1 MDVSV
6 VRGRVRPRTSERFR
20 ARRTGGPPERANHH
34 LLTHRHLLTYVGGA
48 LAVTLGVAVLQVGA
62 DPATVLAP
70 GAVAAAGAALLP
82 AVLAGTAA
90 RAAARRA
97 LGRRLPT
104 APAVRA
110 ALGLTLLA
118 VTVVAAGV
126 VLSLLGGL
134 LADGGHAHATPG
146 AHPAMAGMG
155 VLEHALH
162 VGADLAPLVV
172 LAAVTVQVAGAAGR
186 ASTDTLRRALRAGPA
201 RFGRLSV
208 GWASTFSL
216 LAGGML
222 VALPATSGSAAIVPA
237 VPACTAETAVR
248 SYDVAAVRAFIP
260 FSRWA
265 NDSGEAAVDPVTG
278 TQQLTDGDADG
289 MLFALE
295 QDVAAVQH
303 WHVPLAA
310 DPADDPA
317 GNRRLRP
324 RPLVLRANVGDCL
337 EITLRNG
344 LLDTPGAGMGPW
356 LPQVDPHVS
365 LQAFGVSYNPQ
376 TSEGSS
382 LGHNADSTV
391 APGQT
396 HTYYWVAPQSSGLYL
411 FRDQGM
417 PAGADADGGG
427 AEHGL
432 YGGLAVQ
439 PAGARW
445 FDPVSG
451 AELSSTTPDQQY
463 ASVARQNG
471 DLYVDAV
478 ITVPTEGS
486 FLRYRESVLVSQDLL
501 PMRRPGPEAE
511 PLFERFSINYGS
523 EPEIK
528 RATWNKEGDVW
539 CEECVSEETV
549 LSSWVYGDPGLVK
562 LASGTG
568 PWLPTEPEWEDV
580 DPATVAGGLPAENIE
595 DCGLTLATDDD
606 TPTSCYVANVTRAY
620 QGDPIKLRF
629 GQAGVYET
637 HVFHL
642 HAHTW
647 PAEPDELG
655 PAQSNPPRPTS
666 AAQPRATT
674 IDSQTYSPWTAFT
687 ADLNYGAGARAGTVG
702 DSIYHCHLYTHFS
715 WGFWALMRVHDTYED
730 GTGALPDGTRVTRWL
745 ALAEISP
752 DQPAHPRVP
761 PAKNAPTPEN
771 PGYPRF
777 IPGEYGSRAP
787 QPPLGVW
794 QREFTEDGSVV
805 LDEAGDPVDAP
816 VVRSVGTTPLDPALL
831 EATQEVAV
839 VDPGADLTLGF
850 AGSESPP
857 LAPDASAE
865 EVRAALEALETVQ
878 AVAVTGEAGGPW
890 TVQLGLWTATPD
902 LTLGG
907 TNVAVTAS
915 EGFDPADPVV
925 ARTAHRLAL
934 EQQVTR
940 AYHDPDY
947 VFGAEL
953 DPDAQPLPGAP
964 VVDPCVPGAR
974 EVTYRASVIQLPLT
988 YVDGD
993 QANPQGWRDVQGRII
1008 VADADVDAVLAGE
1021 IEPEP
1026 FFFRVNA
1033 GDCINFELTNRTPN
1047 WIGDDAYQEL
1057 VATNMVGAHI
1067 HLVNFDVLA
1076 SDGSSNGW
1084 NYQQAAFTE
1093 EQAAFTQGVLDGEIP
1108 CPEGASC
1115 VPVAPTDR
1123 DPVQQAEDA
1132 RASWLSE
1139 GQTIKERWY
1148 ADYELRTA
1156 FMHDHH
1162 FAGTLQNRGLFS
1174 ALVVEGQGYD
1184 SRDPL
1189 TGEFLQPVNTEGR
1202 GVPVCGTSCVGTA
1215 HGSAMDLIGPA
1226 GQDDFREFGVA
1237 IADFIPVFQRS
1248 ATHADILDR
1257 ANAVEPPLVPLEAA
1271 RNDQGGMGINYRSA
1285 PMLLRQFAGPGPGP
1299 VTDPQAPPPTR
1310 AELRAAGWVDP
1321 AYTFSSRIWGDPE
1334 TPVLMANRGDNVRFR
1349 LIQGSHEEMHNFTV
1363 HGVRWRR
1370 DALDPASPYINAR
1383 HIGVS
1388 EAFNISDVGVDC
1400 GLGGDVVCPTPPLGN
1415 QPRVS
1420 DFLYGGTGLEDLW
1433 LGAWGVMR
1441 VFDQTTANPLTPLPD
1456 NPVGLVTGYPLPAP
1470 DPAAHIPRAQQ
1481 PLPPACPTGAPQ
1493 KYFQVSAID
1502 SEIVYN
1508 RYGDHDPY
1516 GLAYVLS
1523 ADVAAVRSGE
1533 KELEPLV
1540 LRANEGDCVIV
1551 SLTNEVDWERF
1562 DEHGLRGTL
1571 DGDAPITL
1579 EPAFPVPP
1587 DDEGDGEFTPGRPWY
1602 AGTRVSLHPSLVRYD
1617 VRTSDGTTVGY
1628 NFDQTAGPGDTV
1640 QYVWYA
1646 DQVTYQDPARE
1657 PALTDGELGAVPLT
1671 AFGDVRGHRHHGLL
1685 AGLVVGPPNAVYRDP
1700 MTGERV
1706 TSGAQVDVLPGR
1718 EGADYRDAVLIHH
1731 NGLNLRSAD
1740 GTVLHDPIPDDWPD
1754 AGERAVS
1761 YRNAP
1766 LHHRL
1771 GLPGPVTDEVADPP
1785 RDPQGAPFTDPDFG
1799 ARLAN
1804 VFSTTYPVD
1813 GEPIGDPD
1821 TPIIRAHQGDP
1832 LRIHVLHAADRAR
1845 TVAYSLGGHSWLE
1858 HAFDADSVRQGVAG
1872 SLATGGSATLHVEA
1886 AGGLLQSVG
1895 DFRYGV
1901 ANGTMGLS
1909 SGSWGVLRVHQ
1920 QPAPGTERFPVPL
1933 ERCPSPYMSCSPLRV
1948 INEALTPVPGAPV
1961 MELTPDPLV
1970 VESLPDEVTVTAA
1983 LSVDG
1988 RPLGSGH
1995 QVSLTAPE
2003 PNAFSTTVTTGGDGT
2018 VEVTVPV
2025 TAYPGR
2031 GVLEISATSTVTMS
2045 DPDGGT
2051 VTHPLADM
2059 AQVLVLDADD
2069 VTGPTVTAVEPADGA
2084 EDVPRNGAV
2093 ILTFSE
2099 RVELGGLADQVR
2111 LVDVDSGDPV
2121 PATVVEDHSLD
2132 VAVSTVVL
2140 DPEDRLARTSGYRVE
2155 VDASVTD
2162 LRGNAAGT
2170 PFSSVFTTAG
2180 VVVDRLEGPN
2190 RYGTAAAVSASRFE
2204 PGVETV
2210 FVASGT
2216 TFPDALAGG
2225 PAAARAQA
2233 PLLLTTPSTVP
2244 AATTAELSRLAP
2256 QHIVVL
2262 GGTAAVDGAVLEE
2275 LRAFVP
2281 EGTGTVTRLAGA
2293 NRYATAAAISAAT
2306 FAPGVDTVVLASGA
2320 GFPDALAGSAPAA
2333 RDGSPMLLTQVD
2345 GLPSDT
2351 AAELARLQPARVV
2364 VLGGSAAVGDAVL
2377 DQIATAAGVQPER
2390 VAGANR
2396 YATAAAVAEAFYP
2409 RADRAFLATGLD
2421 FPDALAAGPVA
2432 GLDGAPVL
2440 LTTPTALPQ
2449 VVQDELVRLDPLR
2462 VTVLGGP
2469 AAVGGA
2475 VPTAVEALLQ

>member
-1 MDVSV
+1 MLP
-6 VRGRVRPRTSERFR
+6 RGKGSPPSR
-20 ARRTGGPPERANHH
+20 ALGL
-34 LLTHRHLLTYVGGA
+34 LLTGLTVA
-48 LAVTLGVAVLQVGA
+48 LAVGFLQVRGDA
-62 DPATVLAP
+62 AIAPAP
-70 GAVAAAGAALLP
+70 GTLAAAGASVLP
-82 AVLAGTAA
+82 AVLAGLLA
-90 RAAARRA
+90 RAAARRG
-97 LGRRLPT
+97 LTHRLPG
-104 APAVRA
+104 APALRA
-110 ALGLTLLA
+110 ALGLVLLA
-118 VTVVAAGV
+118 VTVVVTTV

-134 LADGGHAHATPG
+134 LADGGHQHAAPG
-146 AHPAMAGMG
+146 GHPEMAQMG

-162 VGADLAPLVV
+162 VGAGVTPPVV
-172 LAAVTVQVAGAAGR
+172 AVVAAMGAVAVTVRALADTTRRVRTVGAGAV
-186 ASTDTLRRALRAGPA
+186 
-201 RFGRLSV
+201 GRLSV
-208 GWASTFSL
+208 GWAAAVSM

-222 VALPATSGSAAIVPA
+222 VTLPATPGSAAIVPA
-237 VPACTAETAVR
+237 APACTAETAVR

-260 FSRWA
+260 FSRWG
-265 NDSGEAAVDPVTG
+265 NDTGDAAVDPVTG
-278 TQQLTDGDADG
+278 TQQLTDGDPDG

-303 WHVPLAA
+303 WHVPLAG

-324 RPLVLRANVGDCL
+324 RPLVLRANVGECL

-344 LLDTPGAGMGPW
+344 LLDTPEGDMPPW

-382 LGHNADSTV
+382 LGYNADSTV

-396 HTYYWVAPQSSGLYL
+396 HTYYWVAPQTTGLYL
-411 FRDQGM
+411 FRDQAM
-417 PAGADADGGG
+417 PGGADSDGGG

-451 AELSSTTPDQQY
+451 AELSSTVPDQQY
-463 ASVARQNG
+463 ASVARRNG

-478 ITVPTEGS
+478 VTVPSEGT
-486 FLRYRESVLVSQDLL
+486 FLRFRESVLVSQDLI
-501 PMRRPGPEAE
+501 PMRAPAPDAE

-523 EPEIK
+523 EPEYK
-528 RATWNKEGDVW
+528 RIQWNREGDPW

-549 LSSWVYGDPGLVK
+549 LSSWVYGDPGMVK

-568 PWLPTEPEWEDV
+568 PWLPTEPDWAGT
-580 DPATVAGGLPAENIE
+580 DPATVPGGLPAENVE
-595 DCGLTLATDDD
+595 GCGLTLATDDD
-606 TPTSCYVANVTRAY
+606 APLSCYVANVTRAY

-655 PAQSNPPRPTS
+655 PAWSIPPRPTPT
-666 AAQPRATT
+666 AQPRATT

-687 ADLNYGAGARAGTVG
+687 ADLNYGAGGRVGTVG

-730 GTGALPDGTRVTRWL
+730 GARALPDGTRVNRWL
-745 ALAEISP
+745 ALSQISP
-752 DQPAHPRVP
+752 DQPTHPRVP
-761 PAKNAPTPEN
+761 PAKNAPTLEN

-794 QREFTEDGSVV
+794 QREFAEDGSVV
-805 LDEAGDPVDAP
+805 LDAAGDPVEVPA
-816 VVRSVGTTPLDPALL
+816 VRSVGTTPLDPALL
-831 EATQEVAV
+831 EATQEVAL
-839 VDPGADLTLGF
+839 VDPGADLTLSF
-850 AGSESPP
+850 AGMESPP
-857 LAPDASAE
+857 LAPDATAAQ
-865 EVRAALEALETVQ
+865 VRAALESLESVRS
-878 AVAVTGEAGGPW
+878 VAVTGDAGGPW

-902 LTLGG
+902 LSVGG
-907 TNVAVTAS
+907 TNVTVTPS
-915 EGFDPADPVV
+915 EGFDPADAAV

-940 AYHDPDY
+940 AYHDPAY
-947 VFGAEL
+947 VFGDEL

-974 EVTYRASVIQLPLT
+974 EITYRASVIQLPLT
-988 YVDGD
+988 YVEGD

-1057 VATNMVGAHI
+1057 VATNMVGSHI

-1084 NYQQAAFTE
+1084 NYQQAAFTQ
-1093 EQAAFTQGVLDGEIP
+1093 EQAAFTQGVLDGTIP
-1108 CPEGASC
+1108 CAAGQPC
-1115 VPVAPTDR
+1115 VPTAPTGR
-1123 DPVQQAEDA
+1123 DPVQEAADP

-1184 SRDPL
+1184 SRDPF
-1189 TGEFLQPVNTEGR
+1189 TGEFHQPVNTAGR
-1202 GVPVCGTSCVGTA
+1202 GVPVCETSCLGTA
-1215 HGSAMDLIGPA
+1215 HGSVMDLIGPA

-1285 PMLLRQFAGPGPGP
+1285 PMLLRQFAGPGVGP

-1310 AELRAAGWVDP
+1310 AALGAAGWVDP
-1321 AYTFSSRIWGDPE
+1321 AYTFSSRIWGDPD
-1334 TPVLMANRGDNVRFR
+1334 TPVLMANRGDNVRYR
-1349 LIQGSHEEMHNFTV
+1349 LIQGSHEEMHNFSV

-1388 EAFNISDVGVDC
+1388 EAFNIDAVGVDC
-1400 GLGGDVVCPTPPLGN
+1400 GLGGDVVCPTPPLGS

-1420 DFLYGGTGLEDLW
+1420 DFLYGGTGVEDMW

-1441 VFDQTTANPLTPLPD
+1441 VFDQTTDNPLVPLPD
-1456 NPVGLVTGYPLPAP
+1456 NPVGLMTGYPLPAP
-1470 DPAAHIPRAQQ
+1470 NPQANIPRAQQ
-1481 PLPPACPTGAPQ
+1481 PLPAACPTGAPQ

-1502 SEIVYN
+1502 TEIVYN
-1508 RYGDHDPY
+1508 RYGDNDPY

-1523 ADVAAVRSGE
+1523 ADVAAVRAGE

-1551 SLTNEVDWERF
+1551 SLTNAVDWDRF

-1571 DGDAPITL
+1571 DGDAAIAL
-1579 EPAFPVPP
+1579 EPEFPVPP
-1587 DDEGDGEFTPGRPWY
+1587 DEDGAGVFAPGVPWY

-1657 PALTDGELGAVPLT
+1657 PALTDGELGALPLT
-1671 AFGDVRGHRHHGLL
+1671 EFGDVRGHRHHGLL
-1685 AGLVVGPPNAVYRDP
+1685 AGLVVGPPDAVYRDP

-1706 TSGAQVDVLPGR
+1706 TSGTQVDVLPGR
-1718 EGADYRDAVLIHH
+1718 VGADYRDAVLVHH

-1740 GTVLHDPIPDDWPD
+1740 GTILHDPIPDDWPD
-1754 AGERAVS
+1754 AGERAIS

-1766 LHHRL
+1766 FHHRL
-1771 GLPGPVTDEVADPP
+1771 GLPGPITDVTADPP
-1785 RDPQGAPFTDPDFG
+1785 RDPDGAPFTDPGFG
-1799 ARLAN
+1799 ERLAN

-1813 GEPIGDPD
+1813 GAPIGDPD

-1832 LRIHVLHAADRAR
+1832 LRVHVLHSADRAR

-1872 SLATGGSATLHVEA
+1872 SLATGSSATMHVEA
-1886 AGGLLQSVG
+1886 AGGQLQSVG

-1909 SGSWGVLRVHQ
+1909 SGSWGLLRVHQ

-1933 ERCPSPYMSCSPLRV
+1933 EQCPSPYMNCSPLRV
-1948 INEALTPVPGAPV
+1948 INEASTPVPGAPV
-1961 MELTPDPLV
+1961 LELAAEPLV
-1970 VESLPDEVTVTAA
+1970 VTALPGEVTVTAA

-1995 QVSLTAPE
+1995 QVSLTVPE
-2003 PNAFSTTVTTGGDGT
+2003 PNVFSTTVTTGRDGT

-2025 TAYPGR
+2025 TAYPSR
-2031 GVLEISATSTVTMS
+2031 GVLEVSATTTVTRT
-2045 DPDGGT
+2045 DPYGGT
-2051 VTHPLADM
+2051 ESYPLAGVV
-2059 AQVLVLDADD
+2059 QVLVLDADD
-2069 VTGPTVTAVEPADGA
+2069 TAGPTVTAVEPPDGSG
-2084 EDVPRNGAV
+2084 DVPRNGTV
-2093 ILTFSE
+2093 TVTFSE
-2099 RVELGGLADQVR
+2099 RIDPQGLADRVR
-2111 LVDVDSGDPV
+2111 LVDVATGEPV
-2121 PATVVEDHSLD
+2121 PATVTEDHSLD
-2132 VAVSTVVL
+2132 VAVSTVTL
-2140 DPEDRLARTSGYRVE
+2140 DPDDRLGRSSDYRVE
-2155 VDASVTD
+2155 VDATVTD
-2162 LRGNAAGT
+2162 LRGNAAGA
-2170 PFSSVFTTAG
+2170 PFTSAFTTASA
-2180 VVVDRLEGPN
+2180 VVDRISGPD
-2190 RYGTAAAVSASRFE
+2190 RFSTAAAVSASRFAT
-2204 PGVETV
+2204 GVDTV
-2210 FVASGT
+2210 FVASAA
-2216 TFPDALAGG
+2216 TFPDALAAG

-2233 PLLLTTPSTVP
+2233 PLLLTSPFNLP
-2244 AATTAELSRLAP
+2244 APTADELTRLAP

-2262 GGTAAVDGAVLEE
+2262 GGPVAVDPSVVAALE
-2275 LRAFVP
+2275 AYVP
-2281 EGTGTVTRLAGA
+2281 ETTGTVTRLAGA
-2293 NRYATAAAISAAT
+2293 DRYGTAAAISAAT
-2306 FAPGVDTVVLASGA
+2306 FAPGVDTVVVASGA
-2320 GFPDALAGSAPAA
+2320 NFPDALAGSAPAA
-2333 RDGSPMLLTQVD
+2333 RDGSPVLLTTPG
-2345 GLPSDT
+2345 GLPSVVAD
-2351 AAELARLQPARVV
+2351 ELSRLQPTRVV
-2364 VLGGSAAVGDAVL
+2364 VLGGPVAVEDVVL
-2377 DQIATAAGVQPER
+2377 GQVADAAGVTPER
-2390 VAGANR
+2390 IAGDDR
-2396 YATAAAVAEAFYP
+2396 YSTAAALSAAFFP
-2409 RADRAFLATGLD
+2409 RADRVFLATGAD
-2421 FPDALAAGPVA
+2421 FPDALSAGPVA
-2432 GLDGAPVL
+2432 GLDGVPIL
-2440 LTTPTALPQ
+2440 LTNPTAVPQ
-2449 VVQDELVRLDPLR
+2449 AVQDELVRLDPLR

-2469 AAVGGA
+2469 VAVA
-2475 VPTAVEALLQ
+2475 QAVEDAVRVLLE